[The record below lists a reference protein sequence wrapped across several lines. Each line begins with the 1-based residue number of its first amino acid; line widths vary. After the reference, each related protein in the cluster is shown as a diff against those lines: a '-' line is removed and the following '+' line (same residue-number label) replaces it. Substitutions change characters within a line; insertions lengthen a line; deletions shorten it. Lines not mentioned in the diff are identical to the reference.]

1 MSKKRRLKR
10 YRLSLYRLILRR
22 QRLPAFLLGILLFL
36 LGTLTWFRWIAWP
49 EPPLE
54 RWFLGASLLSLLY
67 WIFTLFAPAL
77 AYVQPR
83 HDRIR
88 LQTPFYRLNIS
99 FRRIRSTRPVDIA
112 KAFPLET
119 TPRGFRR
126 SIRRFYGMTA
136 LGINL
141 SSWPLPRWLLSLL
154 LGRMMLAPDQPGII
168 LITHDWI
175 DLSKQ
180 VETMLGSWSDEQRL
194 RLQHP
199 GTNVS
204 EILQGDDNKR

>member
-22 QRLPAFLLGILLFL
+22 QRLPAFLLWILLFL

-67 WIFTLFAPAL
+67 WIFTLFAPVL

-204 EILQGDDNKR
+204 EILHGDDNKR